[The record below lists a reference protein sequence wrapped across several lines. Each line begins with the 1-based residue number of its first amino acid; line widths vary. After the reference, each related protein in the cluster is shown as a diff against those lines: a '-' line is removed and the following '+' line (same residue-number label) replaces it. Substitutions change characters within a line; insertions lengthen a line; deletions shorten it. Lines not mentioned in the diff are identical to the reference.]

1 MELDRFKVLL
11 SVKHCY
17 KTRTDPT
24 GRPKTWLIWW
34 LDRSRFAKK
43 PAGAT
48 TRQNPDRPG
57 GSTHDPATQA
67 NPDETRCFFF
77 KCGFSPIPLFFHIFL
92 VGY

>member
-34 LDRSRFAKK
+34 LDRSRFVKK

-48 TRQNPDRPG
+48 TRQNPGRPM
-57 GSTHDPATQA
+57 TRQPRRTRTR
-67 NPDETRCFFF
+67 PDVFFF
-77 KCGFSPIPLFFHIFL
+77 KRDFSPIPLFFHIFL